1 MNNNY
6 CIIYNPVS
14 GNGKSNYIAKHL
26 QEDLNKRN
34 KLNIKER
41 QVAIRIGIH
50 HGTVS
55 KKATDYF
62 GDDIER
68 GYKKNLD
75 PSQVALEMVP
85 QDRSIT
91 LWKENKK

>member
-1 MNNNY
+1 MIKLINILKEDWYDDYINY
-6 CIIYNPVS
+6 AYSIIEELRKRFNINS
-14 GNGKSNYIAKHL
+14 SQ
-26 QEDLNKRN
+26 QEDL
-34 KLNIKER
+34 I
-41 QVAIRIGIH
+41 
-50 HGTVS
+50 
-55 KKATDYF
+55 DYF